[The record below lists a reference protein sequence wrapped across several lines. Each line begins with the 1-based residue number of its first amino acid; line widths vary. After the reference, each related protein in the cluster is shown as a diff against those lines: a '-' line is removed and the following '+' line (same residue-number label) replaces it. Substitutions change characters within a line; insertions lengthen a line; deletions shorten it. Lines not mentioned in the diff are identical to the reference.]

1 MFYRPCP
8 IDIEGKGKLMEIER
22 DGLCWCGSGL
32 AYEDCHRGFDE
43 KWEEMRRKGFTMPA
57 RSLIKNP
64 KQIESIRESA
74 KINIAVLD
82 YVAEHIGE
90 GTTTGQI
97 DQWVYHQTTSR
108 GAIPAPLNYN
118 GFPKSVCTSVNEEVC
133 HGIPSD
139 EVILKSGDIV
149 NVDASTVYKGFFSDS
164 SRMFMIGQVSE
175 EKRRLVQVAKE
186 CVEKGLRAVKPWGFL
201 GDMAQAVYDH
211 ARANGYSVVRQIGGH
226 GIGLAFH
233 ESPWV
238 GYVGRR
244 GSGMVMAPG
253 MVFTIEP
260 MINMGRSA
268 VFQDEANGWTIYTRD
283 GMPSAQWEIQVAV
296 TEQGAELLSD

>member
-1 MFYRPCP
+1 
-8 IDIEGKGKLMEIER
+8 MEIER

-139 EVILKSGDIV
+139 EVVLRSGDIV

-201 GDMAQAVYDH
+201 GDMARRYTTMPGRTDTAWCAKSGDM
-211 ARANGYSVVRQIGGH
+211 
-226 GIGLAFH
+226 GLAWPFMNRPGWAMWAGGAAAWSWRRAWCLPL
-233 ESPWV
+233 SP
-238 GYVGRR
+238 
-244 GSGMVMAPG
+244 
-253 MVFTIEP
+253 
-260 MINMGRSA
+260 
-268 VFQDEANGWTIYTRD
+268 
-283 GMPSAQWEIQVAV
+283 
-296 TEQGAELLSD
+296 